1 MLTHSDCHA
10 ATAQIAHAPPVR
22 VTAAGHQDIHARQ
35 KVVARHPPPLSDHR
49 PDRFRCWLHF
59 LPARESPDVY
69 SSFRAEI
76 VTRLPVNSTKR
87 AGVLAP
93 RRLARSRTLLKR
105 RIRPTRIE
113 TIKNTP
119 ISCMPRL
126 YASTHPSRMDLSRN
140 VGFAMAPV
148 LPCQSRSSG
157 RP

>member
-49 PDRFRCWLHF
+49 PDSFRCWLHF

-76 VTRLPVNSTKR
+76 VTRLPVNSTNR
-87 AGVLAP
+87 AGVRAP
-93 RRLARSRTLLKR
+93 RRLARPHPLLNG
-105 RIRPTRIE
+105 RISPARIQ
-113 TIKNTP
+113 TIKNVR
-119 ISCMPRL
+119 ISCSYRPCT
-126 YASTHPSRMDLSRN
+126 ST
-140 VGFAMAPV
+140 
-148 LPCQSRSSG
+148 
-157 RP
+157 

>member
-22 VTAAGHQDIHARQ
+22 VTAAGHQDIHTRQ

-59 LPARESPDVY
+59 LRARESPDVY

-76 VTRLPVNSTKR
+76 VTRMPVNSTNR

-93 RRLARSRTLLKR
+93 RRPARPPPPLKPMT
-105 RIRPTRIE
+105 RP
-113 TIKNTP
+113 
-119 ISCMPRL
+119 
-126 YASTHPSRMDLSRN
+126 PSI
-140 VGFAMAPV
+140 
-148 LPCQSRSSG
+148 
-157 RP
+157 